1 MPDISDGP
9 DWIAITHNML
19 DAGLAARFLYHSA
32 AGGVDLFC
40 GTTRQWTRGKET
52 LQLSYECYEPLA
64 LKEMQALIE
73 QARAQWPVEKACML
87 HRLGVVP
94 VAEASVI
101 IGVSTPH
108 RVDAFEACRF
118 LIDQLKVQVPIWKRE
133 HYADGSSEWVQGSSL
148 PDLPAA

>member
-1 MPDISDGP
+1 MAGMPNESD
-9 DWIAITHNML
+9 WVAIQHDVL
-19 DAGLAARFLYHSA
+19 DAGAASRFLYHPK

-52 LQLSYECYEPLA
+52 VELSYECYKPMA
-64 LKEMQALIE
+64 MKEMQALIE
-73 QARAQWPVEKACML
+73 KARAQWPVQKACML

-94 VAEASVI
+94 VAEPSVI

-108 RVDAFEACRF
+108 RSAAFEACRF

-133 HYADGSSEWVQGSSL
+133 HYADGSTEWVQGNALPEL
-148 PDLPAA
+148 PDS